1 MRRPLNPTLPSVGW
15 CRPTISLA
23 TVDLPEPDSPT
34 RASVSPGSTEK
45 LTRSTA
51 RRMRR
56 GSRSSTRLSQGR
68 ETSKSR
74 LTWSRLSSGM
84 QPARRAAGAGGHE
97 LGAFHEAAVEAPRA
111 ARIEGAARRNGVE
124 ARHGAVDLDELSLAQ
139 ADLGNGAHQP
149 HGVGVLRGVDHV
161 AHAAHLDDA

>member
-1 MRRPLNPTLPSVGW
+1 MRRPLNATLPSVGR

-51 RRMRR
+51 RRIRR

-74 LTWSRLSSGM
+74 LTPSNLSSGM
-84 QPARRAAGAGGHE
+84 QPARRPAGAGGHQI
-97 LGAFHEAAVEAPRA
+97 GTFHEAAVEA
-111 ARIEGAARRNGVE
+111 ARGTRVEGAARGDGVE
-124 ARHGAVDLDELSLAQ
+124 ARHGTVDLDELPLA
-139 ADLGNGAHQP
+139 
-149 HGVGVLRGVDHV
+149 
-161 AHAAHLDDA
+161 